1 MGPAAMPWYA
11 CTLSSPPTHCHGM
24 RAHSPLPQHTVH
36 SFTSLQCGRAMQPNF
51 LFGWPHARMG
61 VAQPEHIL
69 EAQQT
74 QVQVWLAPV
83 YQATHFSGG

>member
-11 CTLSSPPTHCHGM
+11 
-24 RAHSPLPQHTVH
+24 HSLLPQHTHTVH
-36 SFTSLQCGRAMQPNF
+36 SFTSLQCGQAMQPNF

-69 EAQQT
+69 EAQHT
-74 QVQVWLAPV
+74 QVQVCLA

>member
-11 CTLSSPPTHCHGM
+11 HSPPPPTHIQ
-24 RAHSPLPQHTVH
+24 ANTHTVH

-69 EAQQT
+69 EARHT
-74 QVQVWLAPV
+74 QVHVCLAPV
-83 YQATHFSGG
+83 YQPTRSSGE